1 MFSDD
6 SWICSARS
14 PDRIR
19 MCHSSD
25 EAIHGAWRERTKR
38 NVVSANSSE
47 SKEDAYEHDW
57 NGGGELDPR
66 NPTD

>member
-1 MFSDD
+1 MRD
-6 SWICSARS
+6 
-14 PDRIR
+14 
-19 MCHSSD
+19 SSD
-25 EAIHGAWRERTKR
+25 EAIHGAWRERTRR

-47 SKEDAYEHDW
+47 LKEVAYEHDW